1 MSKGFFVTG
10 TDTGVGKTVVSLGLM
25 HALQAQ
31 GLSVLGMKPVASGC
45 EPTADG
51 LRNADAQ
58 ALLAQSSL
66 RPRYELV
73 NPCALEPAVAPH
85 IAAARDG
92 RCIELGPLAEAFG
105 RLAALGERVVVEG
118 IGGWRVPLNDSES
131 VSDLAV
137 ALGLPVLLVVGLRLG
152 CLNHAILS
160 WESLQAS
167 GVRCAGWV
175 ANQIEPGMSNL
186 QDNVA
191 CLASEF
197 GAAPAGLIPF
207 VPARGAVLASVAGR
221 LNLASL
227 DAKERTRPRC

>member
-1 MSKGFFVTG
+1 MSKGLFVTG

-25 HALQAQ
+25 QALQAQ
-31 GLSVLGMKPVASGC
+31 GLCVVGMKPVASGC

-51 LRNADAQ
+51 PRNADAQ
-58 ALLAQSSL
+58 ALLAQSSIS
-66 RPRYELV
+66 PPYDLV
-73 NPCALEPAVAPH
+73 NPGAFEPAVAPH
-85 IAAARDG
+85 IAAAREG
-92 RCIELGPLAEAFG
+92 RRIELSALTDTFG
-105 RLAALGERVVVEG
+105 RLAAQAEYVVVEG
-118 IGGWRVPLNDSES
+118 IGGWRVPLNGSHY

-160 WESLQAS
+160 WESMQAS

-186 QDNVA
+186 EENVA
-191 CLASEF
+191 CLASVF

-207 VPARGAVLASVAGR
+207 VSARGAAPASVAAR
-221 LNLASL
+221 LNVASL
-227 DAKERTRPRC
+227 DA

>member
-1 MSKGFFVTG
+1 MSKGFFVAG

-25 HALQAQ
+25 QALQAQ
-31 GLSVLGMKPVASGC
+31 GLCVVGMKPVASSC

-51 LRNADAQ
+51 PRNADAQ
-58 ALLAQSSL
+58 ALLAQSSIS
-66 RPRYELV
+66 PPYELV
-73 NPCALEPAVAPH
+73 NPWAFEPAVAPH
-85 IAAARDG
+85 IAAAREG
-92 RCIELGPLAEAFG
+92 RRIELSALTDTFG
-105 RLAALGERVVVEG
+105 RLAAQAEYVVVEG
-118 IGGWRVPLNDSES
+118 IGGWRVPLNGSHY

-160 WESLQAS
+160 WESIQAS

-186 QDNVA
+186 EENVA
-191 CLASEF
+191 CLASVF

-207 VPARGAVLASVAGR
+207 VPARGAAPASAAAR
-221 LNLASL
+221 LNVASL
-227 DAKERTRPRC
+227 DG